1 MLYIHLVSGLITDTI
16 LDLLATEDSYGEG
29 GGLWGYILSY
39 DNKKGLLVC
48 LFVGCVE
55 DHGPVIVTS
64 LEVVSQL
71 IHLVA
76 PTDGCVFFKLM
87 MASLCLFSFLVLSSC
102 SKVAALPESQVNLL
116 RIETTKFKPRLVS
129 TLYLWMSIRIVPC
142 TGATLST
149 PMQMQ
154 MLVIIECEWNAGIKT
169 KQQIRAAATVA
180 PYRKSVA
187 RPPCFRLSA
196 TWPFSYIYPCTGAIT
211 TVHVHTL

>member
-39 DNKKGLLVC
+39 DNKKCLFVC

-76 PTDGCVFFKLM
+76 PTDGCVFF
-87 MASLCLFSFLVLSSC
+87 
-102 SKVAALPESQVNLL
+102 QVNDG
-116 RIETTKFKPRLVS
+116 IF
-129 TLYLWMSIRIVPC
+129 MSLFFSGFII
-142 TGATLST
+142 
-149 PMQMQ
+149 MQQ
-154 MLVIIECEWNAGIKT
+154 GGCFA
-169 KQQIRAAATVA
+169 
-180 PYRKSVA
+180 RKSSKFVEN
-187 RPPCFRLSA
+187 RDNKVQTPTSLNLILMDVNKNSA
-196 TWPFSYIYPCTGAIT
+196 VHRSY
-211 TVHVHTL
+211 TVYTHANANVCDY